1 MPDPASATIRRA
13 SPRDRDQL
21 IGLVAGFRAAL
32 RSVRTGE
39 PETVAA
45 KRNAAA
51 TEEVDEYEANPAYPI
66 FVAELG
72 KGELA
77 GYLVCHVVE
86 DVVWAESL
94 YVLPAYRRH
103 GIAADLYAEAE
114 RLSRD
119 LGGDTVYNWVHPNND
134 RIIAFLKKRGYDVL
148 NLVEIRRA
156 RAGEEVKGEIQ
167 VGEHRFRY

>member
-1 MPDPASATIRRA
+1 MPDLSSVTIRRA

-39 PETVAA
+39 PETGVS
-45 KRNAAA
+45 KRHAAA
-51 TEEVDEYEANPAYPI
+51 TEEVSEYEANSAYPI

-72 KGELA
+72 NGELA
-77 GYLVCHVVE
+77 GYLVCHVVD

-94 YVLPAYRRH
+94 YVTPAYRRR

-134 RIIAFLKKRGYDVL
+134 RIITFLKKRGYNVL

-156 RAGEEVKGEIQ
+156 RADEDVNGEIQ